1 MKFLSLIIV
10 LALVM
15 LVVSSPLP
23 KNDSADG
30 DSKDLKAESKDSKDD
45 SKNSKAESADSKGDS
60 KDSKDDSKK
69 SKDDSKDVKAESADS
84 KGDSKNAG
92 AAAAGASVLK
102 SQKYNDFEIS
112 DGVAGKAEEEATA
125 LFKDINRNNLAAT
138 SEEDLKRIKAVHD
151 VAEDAEVE
159 AFNPAVKSAT
169 GPDAEA
175 IQAGKIKNK
184 VLKLEATVLALQI
197 EEAKGKN
204 VADKLAVEEKKLKK
218 NISLDIEKAGKPTKG
233 VPFDG
238 TT

>member
-23 KNDSADG
+23 KNDNADG
-30 DSKDLKAESKDSKDD
+30 DSKDLKAESKESKDD
-45 SKNSKAESADSKGDS
+45 SKDVKAESADSKGDS

-69 SKDDSKDVKAESADS
+69 SKE
-84 KGDSKNAG
+84 
-92 AAAAGASVLK
+92 GASVLQ
-102 SQKYNDFEIS
+102 SQKYNDFQIS

-125 LFKDINRNNLAAT
+125 LFKDINRDNLAAT

-184 VLKLEATVLALQI
+184 VLKLEATVLGLQI
-197 EEAKGKN
+197 EQAKGKN
-204 VADKLAVEEKKLKK
+204 VADKLAVEDKKLKK
-218 NISLDIEKAGKPTKG
+218 NISLDAEKAGQPSKG

>member
-23 KNDSADG
+23 KDDNADG
-30 DSKDLKAESKDSKDD
+30 VSKNSKSADSKDDSKDSKDD
-45 SKNSKAESADSKGDS
+45 SKVSKDDSKDSKDDSKDSKDDS

-69 SKDDSKDVKAESADS
+69 SKNV
-84 KGDSKNAG
+84 SKNAS
-92 AAAAGASVLK
+92 AAAEGASVLQ
-102 SQKYNDFEIS
+102 SQKYNDFQIS

-125 LFKDINRNNLAAT
+125 LFKDINRDNLAAT

-184 VLKLEATVLALQI
+184 VLKLEATVLGLQI

-218 NISLDIEKAGKPTKG
+218 NISLDAEKAGQPSKG

-238 TT
+238 ST